1 MREPLR
7 LIVAGLRVTGL
18 WKRLLMLAPSLVVMI
33 LSETIVPRL
42 VEASSHSTG
51 PYLCG
56 VFFGI
61 FLMVCAFNPRRRR
74 A

>member
-1 MREPLR
+1 MLHTR
-7 LIVAGLRVTGL
+7 RVKGL
-18 WKRLLMLAPSLVVMI
+18 WKRLLLLAPSLVVMI

-42 VEASSHSTG
+42 TEASSHSMG

-61 FLMVCAFNPRRRR
+61 LLMVSAFNPRRRR
-74 A
+74 V